1 MNEAKLN
8 RLQAEQA
15 QEIAEVLLRV
25 AKIKERCDLIL
36 RRHAET
42 GEVFRFDL
50 MMVRCNGAEVG
61 EYFEAINE
69 LDRAITR
76 EMCEQATA

>member
-1 MNEAKLN
+1 VNEAKLN
-8 RLQAEQA
+8 RLNAEQA
-15 QEIAEVLLRV
+15 QEIAEVLRRV
-25 AKIKERCDLIL
+25 EKLKERCDLIL

-50 MMVRCNGAEVG
+50 MMVAANGAEVG
-61 EYFEAINE
+61 DHYEYITE
-69 LDRAITR
+69 LDKAITR